1 MMACTQPQALSF
13 LINRSRADYTLLIH
27 SDVILIDPRWPS
39 LCIDKIN
46 ESVVLVSP
54 EDIGCGPMTRPF
66 GLNMPESSF
75 MFFNTKL
82 IKKCRHLLMF
92 PTRNSFF
99 PRYEFDFNG
108 HHVTHNIPGILSRHG
123 FRWFAM
129 NVLTSNVVSEPL
141 FKPSK
146 PPTVW
151 SDELMY
157 LRYGLGNFYS
167 IDGIITHYH
176 NWYDRISTRTHAS
189 VATVESRKD
198 FPADF
203 IYDYT
208 SRFLSDY
215 QQNRLDLPI
224 DLNIRRLPK
233 AL

>member
-1 MMACTQPQALSF
+1 
-13 LINRSRADYTLLIH
+13 
-27 SDVILIDPRWPS
+27 
-39 LCIDKIN
+39 
-46 ESVVLVSP
+46 
-54 EDIGCGPMTRPF
+54 MTRPF

-82 IKKCRHLLMF
+82 IKKCRHLGIS
-92 PTRNSFF
+92 TSRNRFF
-99 PRYEFDFNG
+99 LHYEFDFNG
-108 HHVTHNIPGILSRHG
+108 DHVTHNIPATLSRQG

-141 FKPSK
+141 FIPSK
-146 PPTVW
+146 PPAVW

-176 NWYDRISTRTHAS
+176 NWYDRISTRSHSIVGA
-189 VATVESRKD
+189 VESKKD

-203 IYDYT
+203 IHDYT
-208 SRFLSDY
+208 LRFLSDY
-215 QQNRLDLPI
+215 QQSNLDLPI